1 MHPCFAFFFQQVA
14 SLQRFARAAVAAG
27 ASDPDKPRSSIP
39 NERTTPMPARLCLVV
54 YVLSA
59 LTASEAFGGCQMRS
73 GPVAPRLLRPASV
86 PCFVTTRRLPA
97 VFAPTMKLAE
107 AEDAIAEAGDAATR
121 EMQTA
126 LAQTGAL
133 VALALCFCAGV
144 FGVQGPEAAGSWL
157 AAYVLE
163 LSLSVDNLLVFTL
176 IFDYFKTPIDAQQ
189 RVLRWGL
196 IVAAVLR
203 AAFIFAGLAM
213 VESFKPVLLVFAAL
227 LVYSSA
233 KMMMVEEEDE
243 DLSDNQIIKLT
254 KKYLPSTDVY
264 DGDRFVTSAAVDGAA
279 EDGGGTLL
287 GLLKGTSV
295 VTPLLVALVCVEISD
310 VVFAVDSIPAVFG
323 VTKDPFIAFTSNAFA
338 ILGLRALYTIVAQMV
353 DQFEYLGKS
362 VALVLGF
369 VGGKLVAEYFGVE
382 VSTMVSLAVVFSTL
396 GAGIGASIL
405 LKPEDDQTEETRKSL
420 KDLYAKNGQGDE
432 E

>member
-1 MHPCFAFFFQQVA
+1 
-14 SLQRFARAAVAAG
+14 
-27 ASDPDKPRSSIP
+27 
-39 NERTTPMPARLCLVV
+39 MPARLCLIA

-59 LTASEAFGGCQMRS
+59 LAVSKAFGGCHVRS
-73 GPVAPRLLRPASV
+73 GPVATRLLLPASM
-86 PCFVTTRRLPA
+86 PCLVTTRRAASVL
-97 VFAPTMKLAE
+97 APIMKVAE
-107 AEDAIAEAGDAATR
+107 VDDAIVETSEQAATS

-382 VSTMVSLAVVFSTL
+382 VSTMMSLAVVFSTL

-405 LKPEDDQTEETRKSL
+405 LKPEDETTETRTSP
-420 KDLYAKNGQGDE
+420 KDTYAKNDQDDE
-432 E
+432 K

>member
-1 MHPCFAFFFQQVA
+1 
-14 SLQRFARAAVAAG
+14 
-27 ASDPDKPRSSIP
+27 
-39 NERTTPMPARLCLVV
+39 MPARLCLIA
-54 YVLSA
+54 YVLST
-59 LTASEAFGGCQMRS
+59 LTVSEAFCGGQVRP
-73 GPVAPRLLRPASV
+73 GPVATRLLRPAGV
-86 PCFVTTRRLPA
+86 PCFVTTRRLP
-97 VFAPTMKLAE
+97 VVYPPIMKVAEVEEAIAAE
-107 AEDAIAEAGDAATR
+107 AIVVEEDAAH
-121 EMQTA
+121 EMQAA
-126 LAQTGAL
+126 LKQTGAL
-133 VALALCFCAGV
+133 VALAMCFCVGV
-144 FGVQGPEAAGSWL
+144 LGVQGTEAAGSWL
-157 AAYVLE
+157 TAYAME

-176 IFDYFKTPIDAQQ
+176 IFEYFKTPIDAQQ

-203 AAFIFAGLAM
+203 AVFIYAGLAM
-213 VESFKPVLLVFAAL
+213 VESFKPVLLGFAAL

-243 DLSDNQIIKLT
+243 DLSENQVIKFAQ
-254 KKYLPSTDVY
+254 KYLPSTDVY
-264 DGDRFVTSAAVDGAA
+264 DGDRFVTNAPVDGAA
-279 EDGGGTLL
+279 ENGGGTLL

-310 VVFAVDSIPAVFG
+310 VIFAVDSIPAVFG

-369 VGGKLVAEYFGVE
+369 VGGKLVAEYFGVD
-382 VSTMVSLAVVFSTL
+382 VPMMTSLAVVFSTL

-405 LKPEDDQTEETRKSL
+405 LKPEENPAANPTENDQDD
-420 KDLYAKNGQGDE
+420 KDDE
-432 E
+432 

>member
-1 MHPCFAFFFQQVA
+1 M
-14 SLQRFARAAVAAG
+14 R
-27 ASDPDKPRSSIP
+27 
-39 NERTTPMPARLCLVV
+39 ARLCLVA

-59 LTASEAFGGCQMRS
+59 LTVSEAFGGGQVRP
-73 GPVAPRLLRPASV
+73 GPVATRLLRPAGV
-86 PCFVTTRRLPA
+86 PCFVTTRRPPA
-97 VFAPTMKLAE
+97 VYPPIMKVTEVEE
-107 AEDAIAEAGDAATR
+107 AIAADVIVVEEDAAH
-121 EMQTA
+121 EMQAA
-126 LAQTGAL
+126 LKQTGAL
-133 VALALCFCAGV
+133 VALAMCFCAGV
-144 FGVQGPEAAGSWL
+144 LGVQGTEAAGSWL
-157 AAYVLE
+157 TAYAME

-176 IFDYFKTPIDAQQ
+176 IFEYFKTPIDAQQ

-203 AAFIFAGLAM
+203 AVFIYAGLAM

-227 LVYSSA
+227 LVYSSV
-233 KMMMVEEEDE
+233 KMMMVGEEEDE
-243 DLSDNQIIKLT
+243 DLSDNQVIKFAQ
-254 KKYLPSTDVY
+254 KYLPSTDVY
-264 DGDRFVTSAAVDGAA
+264 DGDRFVTSAPVDGAA
-279 EDGGGTLL
+279 KDGGGTLL

-310 VVFAVDSIPAVFG
+310 VIFAVDSIPAVFG

-369 VGGKLVAEYFGVE
+369 IGGKLVAEYFGVD
-382 VSTMVSLAVVFSTL
+382 VPMMTSLAVVFSRL

-405 LKPEDDQTEETRKSL
+405 LKPEENPTENHQDD
-420 KDLYAKNGQGDE
+420 KNDE
-432 E
+432 

>member
-1 MHPCFAFFFQQVA
+1 
-14 SLQRFARAAVAAG
+14 
-27 ASDPDKPRSSIP
+27 
-39 NERTTPMPARLCLVV
+39 MPARLCLVA

-59 LTASEAFGGCQMRS
+59 LTVSEAFGGGQVRP
-73 GPVAPRLLRPASV
+73 GPVATRLLRPAGV
-86 PCFVTTRRLPA
+86 PCFVTTRRPPA
-97 VFAPTMKLAE
+97 VYPPIMKVAE
-107 AEDAIAEAGDAATR
+107 VEEAIAADAIVVEEDAAH
-121 EMQTA
+121 EMQAA
-126 LAQTGAL
+126 LKQTGAL
-133 VALALCFCAGV
+133 VALAMCFCAGV
-144 FGVQGPEAAGSWL
+144 LGVQGTEAAGSWL
-157 AAYVLE
+157 TAYAME

-176 IFDYFKTPIDAQQ
+176 IFEYFKTPIDAQQ

-203 AAFIFAGLAM
+203 AAFIYAGLAM

-287 GLLKGTSV
+287 GLLKGTSM

-382 VSTMVSLAVVFSTL
+382 VSTMMSLAVVFSTL

-405 LKPEDDQTEETRKSL
+405 LKPEDDPTETRKSL
-420 KDLYAKNGQGDE
+420 KDTYAKNSQDNE

>member
-1 MHPCFAFFFQQVA
+1 
-14 SLQRFARAAVAAG
+14 
-27 ASDPDKPRSSIP
+27 
-39 NERTTPMPARLCLVV
+39 MPARPCLIAC
-54 YVLSA
+54 VLSA
-59 LTASEAFGGCQMRS
+59 LTVSEAFGGCQVRS
-73 GPVAPRLLRPASV
+73 GPVATRLLQPASV
-86 PCFVTTRRLPA
+86 PCFLTTRRPPA
-97 VFAPTMKLAE
+97 VIVPIMKVAE
-107 AEDAIAEAGDAATR
+107 AAEAIVEAG
-121 EMQTA
+121 
-126 LAQTGAL
+126 
-133 VALALCFCAGV
+133 VALALCFCVGV
-144 FGVQGPEAAGSWL
+144 LGVQGPEAAGSWL

-203 AAFIFAGLAM
+203 AAFIYAGLAM

-287 GLLKGTSV
+287 GLLKGTSM

-323 VTKDPFIAFTSNAFA
+323 VTKDPFIAFTSNAFVHNCRPD
-338 ILGLRALYTIVAQMV
+338 GRPVRVPGQ
-353 DQFEYLGKS
+353 
-362 VALVLGF
+362 
-369 VGGKLVAEYFGVE
+369 VGC
-382 VSTMVSLAVVFSTL
+382 
-396 GAGIGASIL
+396 IGAWVRRRQARRRVLWGGGVDNDVAGGGVLDSRRRHWREH
-405 LKPEDDQTEETRKSL
+405 PP
-420 KDLYAKNGQGDE
+420 
-432 E
+432 

>member
-1 MHPCFAFFFQQVA
+1 MAVMKVA
-14 SLQRFARAAVAAG
+14 EVG
-27 ASDPDKPRSSIP
+27 
-39 NERTTPMPARLCLVV
+39 
-54 YVLSA
+54 
-59 LTASEAFGGCQMRS
+59 
-73 GPVAPRLLRPASV
+73 
-86 PCFVTTRRLPA
+86 
-97 VFAPTMKLAE
+97 
-107 AEDAIAEAGDAATR
+107 DAIVETGDAASR

-133 VALALCFCAGV
+133 VALAMCFCAGV
-144 FGVQGPEAAGSWL
+144 FGVQGPEAASSWF
-157 AAYVLE
+157 AAYILE

-227 LVYSSA
+227 LIVSSA
-233 KMMMVEEEDE
+233 KMMMVVEEDD

-254 KKYLPSTDVY
+254 TKYLPSTDVY
-264 DGDRFVTSAAVDGAA
+264 DGDRFVTSAAVDG
-279 EDGGGTLL
+279 DGSGGTLL

-295 VTPLLVALVCVEISD
+295 VTPLLVALICVEISD

-323 VTKDPFIAFTSNAFA
+323 VTKDPFIAFSSNAFA

-353 DQFEYLGKS
+353 DQFEYLSKS

-369 VGGKLVAEYFGVE
+369 VGGKLVAEYYGVE
-382 VSTMVSLAVVFSTL
+382 VSTMMSLAVVFSTL
-396 GAGIGASIL
+396 SAGIGASIL
-405 LKPEDDQTEETRKSL
+405 LKKDDPTNEE
-420 KDLYAKNGQGDE
+420 
-432 E
+432 